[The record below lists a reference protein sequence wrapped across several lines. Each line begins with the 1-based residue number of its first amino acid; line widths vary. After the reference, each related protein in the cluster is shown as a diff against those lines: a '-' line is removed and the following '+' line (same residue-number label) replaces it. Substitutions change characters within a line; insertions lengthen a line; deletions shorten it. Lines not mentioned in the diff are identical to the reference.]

1 MADDIGVGGM
11 DLLSRFQTMLD
22 TVPDGIV
29 IIDSAGRIQTY
40 NRACERLFGW
50 TAREVMGRNVK
61 MLMPPPYRE
70 EHDGYLQRYHQTG
83 ERRIIGIGREVM
95 GQRKDGST
103 FPMELSVGEADRGDE
118 ASEDAGGEG
127 AVYIGIIRDITER
140 RQAETALR
148 EREARLTSILQTV
161 PEAIIVIDERG
172 LIESFSPAA
181 ERLFGYSAAEVTGRN
196 VNMLMPSP
204 YREQHDRYLD
214 HYMATGERRIIGIG
228 RVVSGQRRD
237 GSVFPMEL
245 SVGEVVLSGRR
256 CFTGFV
262 RDLTERQATEKRLQ
276 ELQAELLHVS
286 RVSAMGQMASTLAH
300 ELNQP
305 LTAVINYAKAVK
317 RLLDRP
323 DGADKAKET
332 MDKATA
338 QAARAGQIIRRLRN
352 FIEKGQTERS
362 VESINK
368 VVEEASALAL
378 VGAKE
383 SGVHVRLD
391 LDADDRPVLIDKI
404 QIQQVILNLIRN
416 AIEAMA
422 DLPRRDL
429 TVATLPEPG
438 QAALMRVSVSDTGP
452 GLSDT
457 VLAQLFQPF
466 VTTKEKGMGLGL
478 SICRS
483 IIEAHGG
490 RLWLDQGG
498 EGATFAF
505 TVPVAGADHEQ

>member
-1 MADDIGVGGM
+1 M
-11 DLLSRFQTMLD
+11 DLSARFQAMLD
-22 TVPDGIV
+22 TVPDGVV
-29 IIDSAGRIQTY
+29 IIDGRGRIQTF
-40 NRACERLFGW
+40 NPACERLFGW
-50 TAREVMGRNVK
+50 TAAEVVGRNVK
-61 MLMPPPYRE
+61 MLMPSPYQE
-70 EHDGYLQRYHQTG
+70 EHDGYLERYQRTG
-83 ERRIIGIGREVM
+83 ERRIIGIGREVT
-95 GQRKDGST
+95 GARKDGST
-103 FPMELSVGEADRGDE
+103 FPMELSIGEAVKAG
-118 ASEDAGGEG
+118 DAGDD
-127 AVYIGIIRDITER
+127 AVYIGIIRDISER
-140 RQAETALR
+140 KRAETALR

-172 LIESFSPAA
+172 SIESFSPAA
-181 ERLFGYSAAEVTGRN
+181 ERLFGYAAEEVRGRN
-196 VNMLMPSP
+196 VSMLMPSP
-204 YREQHDRYLD
+204 YREQHDRYMD
-214 HYMATGERRIIGIG
+214 HYLTTGERRIIGIG

-245 SVGEVVLSGRR
+245 AVGEVLLAGRR

-323 DGADKAKET
+323 EGAEKAKET
-332 MDKATA
+332 MDKAVA

-352 FIEKGQTERS
+352 FIEKGHTERS
-362 VESINK
+362 AESINK

-383 SGVHVRLD
+383 SGVRVRFDLHV
-391 LDADDRPVLIDKI
+391 DDGLVLIDKI
-404 QIQQVILNLIRN
+404 QIQQVVLNLVRN

-422 DLPRRDL
+422 GLERRDL
-429 TVATLPEPG
+429 TVTTQPDPELPD
-438 QAALMRVSVSDTGP
+438 LMRVSVADSGP
-452 GLSDT
+452 GLDGS
-457 VLAQLFQPF
+457 VMAQLFQPF
-466 VTTKEKGMGLGL
+466 VTTKAKGMGLGL

-483 IIEAHGG
+483 IVEAHGG
-490 RLWLDQGG
+490 RLWLDQSA
-498 EGATFAF
+498 EGAIFSF
-505 TVPVAGADHEQ
+505 TVPVAGDVHEQP

>member
-1 MADDIGVGGM
+1 M
-11 DLLSRFQTMLD
+11 DLSARFQAMLD
-22 TVPDGIV
+22 TVPDGVV
-29 IIDSAGRIQTY
+29 IIDGRGRIQTF
-40 NRACERLFGW
+40 NPACERLFGW
-50 TAREVMGRNVK
+50 TAAEVIGRNVK
-61 MLMPPPYRE
+61 MLMPSPYQE
-70 EHDGYLQRYHQTG
+70 EHDGYLERYQRTG
-83 ERRIIGIGREVM
+83 ERRIIGIGREVT
-95 GQRKDGST
+95 GARKDGTT
-103 FPMELSVGEADRGDE
+103 FPMELSVGEASPGTNGD
-118 ASEDAGGEG
+118 

-140 RQAETALR
+140 KQADTALR

-181 ERLFGYSAAEVTGRN
+181 ERLFGYAADEVRGRN
-196 VNMLMPSP
+196 VNMLMPPP
-204 YREQHDRYLD
+204 YREQHDGYMERYQR
-214 HYMATGERRIIGIG
+214 TGERRIIGIG

-245 SVGEVVLSGRR
+245 AVGEVLLAGRR

-323 DGADKAKET
+323 EGAEKAKET
-332 MDKATA
+332 MDKAVA

-352 FIEKGQTERS
+352 FIEKGHTERS
-362 VESINK
+362 AESINK

-383 SGVHVRLD
+383 SGVRVRLD
-391 LDADDRPVLIDKI
+391 LYNDDGLVLIDKI
-404 QIQQVILNLIRN
+404 QIQQVILNLVRN

-422 DLPRRDL
+422 GRERRDL
-429 TVATLPEPG
+429 TVTTQPDPEAPG
-438 QAALMRVSVSDTGP
+438 LMRVSVADTGP
-452 GLSDT
+452 GLDET
-457 VLAQLFQPF
+457 VMAQLFQPF
-466 VTTKEKGMGLGL
+466 VTTKAKGMGLGL

-490 RLWLDQGG
+490 RLWLEHSQ
-498 EGATFAF
+498 EGAVFSF
-505 TVPVAGADHEQ
+505 TVPVAGDEHEQP